1 MKPARVFLWLGS
13 FGAPAISSSSVLH
26 GYDGKSWE
34 ATVFCGTPH
43 PHLVLGHHQKQDI
56 ATNSRKLPH
65 QLVEFLDGCT
75 IYCGVTF
82 KPSGSHVLP
91 NYLGFFKADLN
102 VLGLILHQPQTLQV
116 SGMA

>member
-1 MKPARVFLWLGS
+1 MKPARVILWLGS

-56 ATNSRKLPH
+56 ATNSQKSPH
-65 QLVEFLDGCT
+65 QLVEMFEGYT

-82 KPSGSHVLP
+82 KPNGSHVFP
-91 NYLGFFKADLN
+91 NNLDSYTANLN
-102 VLGLILHQPQTLQV
+102 VLVLILH
-116 SGMA
+116 